1 MAQLQRLAI
10 TAAQI
15 CANKIDLT
23 KEQQHYL
30 NRVLRLQAGDRFIAM
45 DGCGHWWSAIL
56 EAQETGLFASIKEE
70 IAVNKELP
78 VAVTLIAALPKGNGF
93 DEAVRQATELGV
105 ASIVPVTSDRTL
117 LKPSTQKVD
126 RWRRI
131 AAEAAEQSE
140 RQIVPTVYEPLSFD
154 LAVKDCCQ
162 KHRFIC
168 VARGDNQHLW
178 DCLIG
183 LEPPQPPLLRGEQ
196 DVLKVPLLKGD
207 LGGSDLGASE
217 RYVEWRAGKT
227 ADIDKCLTLAEIF
240 GLRFKQCRLVVLS
253 ACETALIDTQ
263 NRSDYIGL
271 PTGFLYAGAMGT
283 LASLWAVNDLSTA
296 LMMVKFYEVLQPG
309 VSIGQALHDTQRWF
323 KSATTSDLLEWVK
336 GSKSFNASQKKQ
348 VLKELDGYDEDEKPY
363 GDVYHCGA
371 FCAMGL

>member
-1 MAQLQRLAI
+1 MAQLQRLAV

-15 CANKIDLT
+15 SANKIDLT

-45 DGCGHWWSAIL
+45 DG
-56 EAQETGLFASIKEE
+56 
-70 IAVNKELP
+70 IAVNRELP
-78 VAVTLIAALPKGNGF
+78 VAVTLIAALPKGNAF
-93 DEAVRQATELGV
+93 DEVVRQATELGV

-117 LKPSTQKVD
+117 LKPSAQKVD

-168 VARGDNQHLW
+168 VARGDNRHLW

-196 DVLKVPLLKGD
+196 DGEDPPQPPLIRGEQDYRGELSIAIAIGPEGGWTD
-207 LGGSDLGASE
+207 GEVERAIEFGFEPVSLGRRIL
-217 RYVEWRAGKT
+217 RA
-227 ADIDKCLTLAEIF
+227 
-240 GLRFKQCRLVVLS
+240 V
-253 ACETALIDTQ
+253 
-263 NRSDYIGL
+263 
-271 PTGFLYAGAMGT
+271 
-283 LASLWAVNDLSTA
+283 
-296 LMMVKFYEVLQPG
+296 
-309 VSIGQALHDTQRWF
+309 
-323 KSATTSDLLEWVK
+323 
-336 GSKSFNASQKKQ
+336 
-348 VLKELDGYDEDEKPY
+348 
-363 GDVYHCGA
+363 
-371 FCAMGL
+371 

>member
-1 MAQLQRLAI
+1 MAQLQRLAV

-15 CANKIDLT
+15 SANKIDLT

-70 IAVNKELP
+70 IAVNRELP
-78 VAVTLIAALPKGNGF
+78 VAVTLIAALPKGNAF
-93 DEAVRQATELGV
+93 DEVVRQATELGV

-117 LKPSTQKVD
+117 LKPSAQKVD

-168 VARGDNQHLW
+168 VARGDNRHLW

-196 DVLKVPLLKGD
+196 DGEDPPQPPLIRGEQDYRGELSIAIAIGPEGGWTD
-207 LGGSDLGASE
+207 GEVERAIEFGFEPVSLGRRILRAVTAPMVALSLVGAAFE
-217 RYVEWRAGKT
+217 KY
-227 ADIDKCLTLAEIF
+227 
-240 GLRFKQCRLVVLS
+240 
-253 ACETALIDTQ
+253 
-263 NRSDYIGL
+263 
-271 PTGFLYAGAMGT
+271 P
-283 LASLWAVNDLSTA
+283 
-296 LMMVKFYEVLQPG
+296 
-309 VSIGQALHDTQRWF
+309 
-323 KSATTSDLLEWVK
+323 
-336 GSKSFNASQKKQ
+336 SQKIS
-348 VLKELDGYDEDEKPY
+348 P
-363 GDVYHCGA
+363 
-371 FCAMGL
+371 